1 MAAPAQPTLYLVDGH
16 ALAYRTY
23 FALTSSGFSGTTR
36 SGEPTAGVYGF
47 TSVLLRLLEQE
58 QPDYI
63 AVSFDLGK
71 TFRDELFPDYK
82 GTRDKMPDDLRTQLE
97 RIREVVLAFDIPIF
111 EMEGYE
117 ADDVLG
123 SLSRLAAARGVR
135 VVIVT
140 GDRDLLQL
148 VTEQVSVSLP
158 GKSLAEGQMYGPA
171 EVAHRC
177 GVTPAQLV
185 DYTALVGDT

>member
-82 GTRDKMPDDLRTQLE
+82 VTRDKMPDDLRTQLE

-111 EMEGYE
+111 EMDPGH
-117 ADDVLG
+117 ARRLQPDDDWRQHQQ
-123 SLSRLAAARGVR
+123 RLA
-135 VVIVT
+135 
-140 GDRDLLQL
+140 GDVQIGR
-148 VTEQVSVSLP
+148 
-158 GKSLAEGQMYGPA
+158 
-171 EVAHRC
+171 AH
-177 GVTPAQLV
+177 V
-185 DYTALVGDT
+185 